1 MKSELW
7 QYGQARAPAIDG
19 RDLNALVERMKA
31 MAPHYTPEWRFSP
44 EDPDAGAALFYL
56 AAEMLGENI
65 KRLNRVPL
73 NNFIAFLDLLQVQL
87 QPARPARA
95 NVVFSLNEGVRES
108 VYVPGGTLLTA
119 PAEDGGEELPF
130 ETEGALLVSPAKLME
145 LYNVHPGRDR
155 IVLAGDDYS
164 DRTDTGTAEEF
175 ALFSTAGDNLQD
187 HVFYVRHDDLL
198 RLDHPALV
206 TLKWHNAE
214 RRYVEEELA
223 SLFARTD
230 WLEWSYSS
238 GEEWIPFDSATLEGR
253 EVTLRKKEKGPVSET
268 EVGGMAGRWIRCR
281 VRPLADGSD
290 GPAILRALPEMDR
303 LTLRAA
309 HDLREDP
316 DAIPA
321 GELYFNDVEL
331 DKAGF
336 YPFGEHSIPYSV
348 FYVSCSE
355 AFSKRGSKLRMTFRA
370 RNVPNELR
378 VGPDPEIRWKMIMRT
393 ADFETN
399 PPPRLYIRKVL
410 WEYWNGDNW
419 MRLPGSGPYE
429 EMFAS
434 LPHEEPREYELEFP
448 CPEDMDA
455 TLVNGRE
462 DLWIRARVG
471 ATDTPTAPIV
481 EYMSPR
487 LENVAFSYAY
497 PSTAE
502 LRPEWAFTLNNAVL
516 TDVTATVRQ
525 GGDAFKPFL
534 PVPCPAPAVYF
545 GFDVPPVRGPIR
557 MQFAMGSRPE
567 AEDQPPWIEWEAYV
581 RKGGEWTWEALKT
594 VDDTQSFTQS
604 GLLQFVGPA
613 ALAPASLFGRTR
625 AWLRAVNRDGKYGR
639 DGADLPSVKA
649 IHRNSVKAVQLRTI
663 EGEFPEPGRGG
674 FVLSQTPVVGQE
686 VWVDET
692 GTIGEHELERLTE
705 ADPERYEAFRDS
717 EGNIQKLWVRWEEVR
732 SLNGSAANDRHYT
745 MQPATGVLGF
755 GDGTRGMQPPLRG
768 GDKIRVAYR
777 VTDGA
782 RGNVGP
788 GRVTGLMQSIA
799 FVQGV
804 SNPLPATGGG
814 DAEPLEGA
822 LRRGPQQLKH
832 RGRAISAS
840 DAEWLVR
847 EIEPGIVKV
856 KCLPNRNVR
865 LESSPGSLVVVALP
879 FGGEAGREHF
889 AETKRKLETELRRR
903 APNLVAQDGR
913 LNVIAPAFIEI
924 SVFATIVADSP
935 DILVPVE
942 TACLEAL
949 NRFLDPLSGQADGRG
964 WEIGEPIHASV
975 FYGLLQAIK
984 GVQRVEQLYLG
995 VMRTENGKSTEM
1007 LPDDFRRV
1015 PHGIISRGHG
1025 HRLIMTVK

>member
-7 QYGQARAPAIDG
+7 QNGQARAPVIDG
-19 RDLNALVERMKA
+19 RDLHALVERMKA

-44 EDPDAGAALFYL
+44 EDPDAGTALFYL

-95 NVVFSLNEGVRES
+95 NVVFTLNEGVREA

-119 PAEDGGEELPF
+119 PTEDGGEELPF

-145 LYNVHPGRDR
+145 LYNVHPGLDR
-155 IVLAGDDYS
+155 IVMAGDEYS
-164 DRTDTGTAEEF
+164 DRLDAGVAAEF
-175 ALFSTAGDNLQD
+175 SLFSTLGDNLQD
-187 HVFYVRHDDLL
+187 HVFYVRHDELL
-198 RLDHPALV
+198 RLDHPAML

-214 RRYVEEELA
+214 RRYAESELA

-238 GEEWIPFDSATLEGR
+238 GEEWIPFEAASAVGG
-253 EVTLRKKEKGPVSET
+253 EVMLRKKTRGPVGET
-268 EVGGMAGRWIRCR
+268 EIGGVAGRWIRCR
-281 VRPLADGSD
+281 VKPLAEGGE
-290 GPAILRALPEMDR
+290 GPPILRMLPEMDR
-303 LTLRAA
+303 LTLRAS
-309 HDLREDP
+309 HDRTIDP

-321 GELYFNDVEL
+321 GELYFNDMEL
-331 DKAGF
+331 DKAEF

-348 FYVSCSE
+348 FYVSCGE
-355 AFSKRGSKLRMTFRA
+355 AFSKRGSKLQMTFGGRL
-370 RNVPNELR
+370 VPNELR

-393 ADFETN
+393 ADFETK

-419 MRLPGSGPYE
+419 MRLPGSGPFE
-429 EMFAS
+429 ELFAS
-434 LPHEEPREYELEFP
+434 LPEEASRDYELEFT
-448 CPEDMDA
+448 CPEDMAA

-462 DLWIRARVG
+462 DLWLRARVA
-471 ATDTPTAPIV
+471 ATDTPTAPVV
-481 EYMSPR
+481 EYMSPK

-502 LRPEWAFTLNNAVL
+502 LRPEWAYTLNNAVL

-525 GGDAFKPFL
+525 GGDTFKAFL

-545 GFDVPPVRGPIR
+545 GFDVPPVKGPIR
-557 MQFAMGSRPE
+557 MQFALGSKPE
-567 AEDQPPWIEWEAYV
+567 ASETIPWIEWEAYV
-581 RKGGEWTWEALKT
+581 RKGVEWKWEALKT
-594 VDDTQSFTQS
+594 VDDTQGFTQS

-613 ALAPASLFGRTR
+613 EIAVASLFGKTR
-625 AWLRAVNRDGKYGR
+625 AWLRAVNRDGKYGGDR
-639 DGADLPSVKA
+639 ADLPGVKA
-649 IHRNSVKAVQLRTI
+649 IYRNSARAVQLRTI
-663 EGEFPEPGRGG
+663 AGEYPEPGKGG
-674 FVLSQTPVVGQE
+674 YVLSQTPIVDQE

-692 GTIGEHELERLTE
+692 GTINEHELARLME
-705 ADPERYEAFRDS
+705 AEPDQYEVFRDS
-717 EGNIQKLWVRWEEVR
+717 EGGIQKLWVRWDEVR
-732 SLNGSAANDRHYT
+732 SLNASSADARHYT
-745 MQPATGVLGF
+745 LQPATGELRF
-755 GDGTRGMQPPLRG
+755 GDGTRGMEPPLRG
-768 GDKIRVAYR
+768 GDKIRVTYR
-777 VTDGA
+777 VTQGD
-782 RGNVGP
+782 RGNVAP
-788 GRVTGLMQSIA
+788 GQVSGLMQSIA

-804 SNPLPATGGG
+804 SNPQPATGGG

-832 RGRAISAS
+832 RGRAISPS

-847 EIEPGIVKV
+847 EIEPGISKV

-865 LESSPGSLVVVALP
+865 LESSPGSFVVVALP
-879 FGGEAGREHF
+879 SGGAAGREHF
-889 AETKRKLETELRRR
+889 AETQRKLETELRRR
-903 APNLVAQDGR
+903 APSLVAHSGR

-935 DILVPVE
+935 DILHPVE
-942 TACLEAL
+942 AACLEAL
-949 NRFLDPLSGQADGRG
+949 NRFLDPLSGQLDGKG

-975 FYGLLQAIK
+975 FYGLLQAVQ

-995 VMRTENGKSTEM
+995 VVRTENGKSVEM
-1007 LPDDFRRV
+1007 LPDDIRRV
-1015 PHGIISRGHG
+1015 PHGIISCGSG

>member
-7 QYGQARAPAIDG
+7 QNGQARAPAIDG

-31 MAPHYTPEWRFSP
+31 MVPHYTPEWRFSP
-44 EDPDAGAALFYL
+44 EDPDAGTALFYL

-119 PAEDGGEELPF
+119 AAEDEGEELPF
-130 ETEGALLVSPAKLME
+130 ETESALLVSPAKLME

-164 DRTDTGTAEEF
+164 DRTEAGTAAEF
-175 ALFSTAGDNLQD
+175 SLFSTSGDNLQD
-187 HVFYVRHDDLL
+187 HVFYVRHDELL
-198 RLDHPALV
+198 RLDHPARL

-238 GEEWIPFDSATLEGR
+238 GEEWIPFEEASAEGR
-253 EVTLRKKEKGPVSET
+253 EVTLRKKTRGPVIEA
-268 EVGGMAGRWIRCR
+268 EIGGVTGRWIRCR
-281 VRPLADGSD
+281 IKPLADGSD
-290 GPAILRALPEMDR
+290 GPPILRVLPEMDR
-303 LTLRAA
+303 LTLRAS
-309 HDLREDP
+309 HDLTEDP
-316 DAIPA
+316 EAIPA

-348 FYVSCSE
+348 FYASCGE

-378 VGPDPEIRWKMIMRT
+378 VGPDPEIRWKMVMRT
-393 ADFETN
+393 ADFETK
-399 PPPRLYIRKVL
+399 PPPRLYIRRVL

-419 MRLPGSGPYE
+419 MRLPESGPFE

-434 LPHEEPREYELEFP
+434 LPEEEQKDFTLEFP
-448 CPEDMDA
+448 CPEDMA
-455 TLVNGRE
+455 ETLVNGRE
-462 DLWIRARVG
+462 DLWIRARVA

-487 LENVAFSYAY
+487 LEALAFSYAY

-502 LRPEWAFTLNNAVL
+502 LSPDWAYTLNNAVL
-516 TDVTATVRQ
+516 TDVTATTRQ
-525 GGDAFKPFL
+525 GGDVFKAFL
-534 PVPCPAPAVYF
+534 PIPCPAPAVYF

-557 MQFAMGSRPE
+557 MQFALGSKPE
-567 AEDQPPWIEWEAYV
+567 ADERLPWIEWEAYV
-581 RKGGEWTWEALKT
+581 RKGGEWGWEALKT

-613 ALAPASLFGRTR
+613 SLAPASMFGKTRT
-625 AWLRAVNRDGKYGR
+625 WLRAVNRDGKYGE
-639 DGADLPSVKA
+639 DEADLPSVKA

-663 EGEFPEPGRGG
+663 AGEYPEPGKGG

-692 GTIGEHELERLTE
+692 GTIGEHELARLSE
-705 ADPERYEAFRDS
+705 ADPDKYEVFRDS
-717 EGNIQKLWVRWEEVR
+717 EGSVQRLWVRWDEVR
-732 SLNGSAANDRHYT
+732 SLNGSAPHDRHYT
-745 MQPATGVLGF
+745 IQSATGVLRF
-755 GDGTRGMQPPLRG
+755 GDGTRGMEPPLRG
-768 GDKIRVAYR
+768 GDKIRVTYR
-777 VTDGA
+777 VTSGT

-788 GRVTGLMQSIA
+788 AQVTGLMQSIA

-804 SNPLPATGGG
+804 SNPQPATGGG

-832 RGRAISAS
+832 RGRAISPS

-847 EIEPGIVKV
+847 EIEPGITKV
-856 KCLPNRNVR
+856 KCLPNRNAR
-865 LESSPGSLVVVALP
+865 LENSPGSFVVVALP
-879 FGGEAGREHF
+879 SGGAVGRDNF

-903 APNLVAQDGR
+903 TANLVGEAGK
-913 LNVIAPAFIEI
+913 LTVIAPAFIEI
-924 SVFATIVADSP
+924 SVFATIVADAP

-949 NRFLDPLSGQADGRG
+949 NRFLDPLTGQADGKG
-964 WEIGEPIHASV
+964 WDIGEPIHASA
-975 FYGLLQAIK
+975 FYGLLQSVK

-995 VMRTENGKSTEM
+995 VVRTENGKSTEM
-1007 LPDDFRRV
+1007 LPDDIRRV
-1015 PHGIISRGHG
+1015 PHGIISCGGG

>member
-7 QYGQARAPAIDG
+7 QNGQARAPAIDG

-31 MAPHYTPEWRFSP
+31 LAPHYTPEWRFSP
-44 EDPDAGAALFYL
+44 EDPDAGTALFYL

-65 KRLNRVPL
+65 ERLNRVPL

-95 NVVFSLNEGVRES
+95 NVVFSLNEGVREP

-119 PAEDGGEELPF
+119 AGEDGGEELPF

-155 IVLAGDDYS
+155 IVLAGDEYS
-164 DRTDTGTAEEF
+164 DRTEAGAAPEF
-175 ALFSTAGDNLQD
+175 SLFSTAGDNLQD
-187 HVFYVRHDDLL
+187 HIFYVRHDELL
-198 RLDHPALV
+198 RLDHPALL

-223 SLFARTD
+223 SLFGRTD
-230 WLEWSYSS
+230 WLEWSYSN
-238 GEEWIPFDSATLEGR
+238 GEEWIPFDSARTEGG
-253 EVTLRKKEKGPVSET
+253 EVTLRKKTKGPVTEA
-268 EVGGMAGRWIRCR
+268 EVGGLTGRWIRCR
-281 VRPLADGSD
+281 VKPLADGAE
-290 GPAILRALPEMDR
+290 GPPILRALPEMDR
-303 LTLRAA
+303 LTLRAS
-309 HDLREDP
+309 HDLRQDP
-316 DAIPA
+316 GAIPA
-321 GELYFNDVEL
+321 GELYFNDAEL
-331 DKAGF
+331 DRAGF

-355 AFSKRGSKLRMTFRA
+355 AFSKRGSMLRMTFRA

-393 ADFETN
+393 ADFETK
-399 PPPRLYIRKVL
+399 PPPRLYVRKVL

-419 MRLPGSGPYE
+419 MRLPGSGPFE

-434 LPHEEPREYELEFP
+434 LPHEEQRECELEFP
-448 CPEDMDA
+448 CPEDMAA

-462 DLWIRARVG
+462 DLWIRARVT

-487 LENVAFSYAY
+487 LEEPAFSYAY

-525 GGDAFKPFL
+525 GGDTFKAFL

-557 MQFAMGSRPE
+557 MQFALGSKPE
-567 AEDQPPWIEWEAYV
+567 AGERVPWIEWEAYV
-581 RKGGEWTWEALKT
+581 RKGGEWTWETLKT
-594 VDDTQSFTQS
+594 VDDTQGFTQS

-625 AWLRAVNRDGKYGR
+625 AWLRAVNRDGAYGR
-639 DGADLPSVKA
+639 EGADLPSVKA
-649 IHRNSVKAVQLRTI
+649 IHRNSARAVQLRTI
-663 EGEFPEPGRGG
+663 EGEYPEAGKGG
-674 FVLSQTPVVGQE
+674 YVLSQTPVVSLQ

-692 GTIGEHELERLTE
+692 GTIGEHELVRLSE
-705 ADPERYEAFRDS
+705 ADPDRYEAFRDS
-717 EGNIQKLWVRWEEVR
+717 EGNVQRLWVRWDEVR
-732 SLNGSAANDRHYT
+732 SLNGSAADDRHYT
-745 MQPATGVLGF
+745 LQPATGVLRF
-755 GDGTRGMQPPLRG
+755 GDGTRGMEPPLRG
-768 GDKIRVAYR
+768 GDKIRVTYR

-782 RGNVGP
+782 RGNVGA

-847 EIEPGIVKV
+847 EIEPGITKV
-856 KCLPNRNVR
+856 KCLHNRNAR
-865 LESSPGSLVVVALP
+865 LENSPGSFVVVALP

-889 AETKRKLETELRRR
+889 SETKRKLETELRRR
-903 APNLVAQDGR
+903 APNLAAHGGKLSVM
-913 LNVIAPAFIEI
+913 APAFIEI
-924 SVFATIVADSP
+924 SVFATIVVDSP

-942 TACLEAL
+942 AACLEAL
-949 NRFLDPLSGQADGRG
+949 NRFLDPLTGQMDGKG

-1007 LPDDFRRV
+1007 LPDDLRRV
-1015 PHGIISRGHG
+1015 PHGIIGRGRG
-1025 HRLIMTVK
+1025 HRLILTVK